1 MQQIEPG
8 GPKMLSGK
16 LTGLFR
22 WSEGGGPGGGECVV
36 VVVFSAASEVGKRGS
51 NARDLLRRH
60 P

>member
-16 LTGLFR
+16 LTGLGR
-22 WSEGGGPGGGECVV
+22 CWSEGGGPGGRECVV

-51 NARDLLRRH
+51 NA